1 MGKCIRC
8 LTTDATVMVMGLDST
23 DIVAKAEQIHN
34 TSAVTTAALGRTLTA
49 ACMMGVML
57 KNTEDT
63 VTLRI
68 EGGGPAGRVTA
79 VADGRGNVRGM
90 IDNPVVEIPLK
101 PNGKLDV
108 SGALGVD
115 GQLSVA
121 RSSFGGEPYVGCV
134 PLVSGEVAEDVT
146 SYYAVS
152 EQVPTACAL
161 GVLVNP
167 DLTVNV
173 AGGFLLQLLPFCPD
187 DVVDKIEKNI
197 QSLPQVTEMM
207 QDGDV
212 KAMIDRVLAGFEYDI
227 VDTYEPEYR
236 CTCSKERVVA
246 ALATLPEEDRADLAN
261 DEGVVEVT
269 CDFCGTTYGF
279 SEAELLAAIQAKAA
293 ENEAEK

>member
-1 MGKCIRC
+1 MGTCIRC

-23 DIVAKAEQIHN
+23 DIVAKAEQIHK

-49 ACMMGVML
+49 ASMMGVML

-63 VTLRI
+63 VTLRLD
-68 EGGGPAGRVTA
+68 GGGPAGRVTA
-79 VADGRGNVRGM
+79 VADGRGNVRGT

-101 PNGKLDV
+101 SNGKLDV

-121 RSSFGGEPYVGCV
+121 RSLFGGEPYIGCV

-167 DLTVNV
+167 DLSVNV

-197 QSLPQVTEMM
+197 QNLPQVTEMM

-212 KAMIDRVLAGFEYDI
+212 KSMIDRVLAGFEYDI

-236 CTCSKERVVA
+236 CTCSKERVVS
-246 ALATLPEEDRADLAN
+246 ALSTLPETDRTDLAN
-261 DEGVVEVT
+261 EAGQVEVT
-269 CDFCGTTYGF
+269 CDFCGTTYAF
-279 SEAELLAAIQAKAA
+279 SEAELTAAIRAKIA

>member
-8 LTTDATVMVMGLDST
+8 LTTDATLMVMGLDST
-23 DIVAKAEQIHN
+23 DIVAKAEQLHK

-49 ACMMGVML
+49 AAMMGVML

-108 SGALGVD
+108 SGALGVN

-146 SYYAVS
+146 SYYAMS

-167 DLTVNV
+167 DLTVKV
-173 AGGFLLQLLPFCPD
+173 AGGFLLQLLPFCPN

-197 QSLPQVTEMM
+197 QNLPQVTEMM

-212 KAMIDRVLAGFEYDI
+212 KSMIDRVLDGFEYDI

-236 CTCSKERVVA
+236 CTCSRERVVA
-246 ALATLPEEDRADLAN
+246 AVATLPKEDREDLAN
-261 DEGVVEVT
+261 EQGLVEVT
-269 CDFCGTTYGF
+269 CDFCGTTYSF
-279 SEAELLAAIQAKAA
+279 SEAELTAAVNAKIA